1 MLQSL
6 GRLWLG
12 LVLILAASATLVL
25 TDRSGSGLGDALRA
39 ATARRIA
46 VIQISSIDAMNAGR
60 DGLLEFLADRGYTA
74 EAGATID
81 LFNAE
86 GDVGTLGQI
95 SAQVAGASPPYDLAV
110 TLSTVATQSF
120 LRANKRGVPQV
131 FGLVTS
137 PPAIGVPLGAWEP
150 DSTRPPSVA
159 GFGTLQP
166 AELLFDAM
174 LACAPQV
181 RRIGTVWNPAEPNA
195 EASVKLGREVCAKLG
210 LELVEAN
217 GANVNEVV
225 AAAEVV
231 LSRGVD
237 CFWILPDTNAIAAAS
252 PIIERCRR
260 SKVPVVTNFPNMADL
275 GAAIN
280 YGADYH
286 GMGIATGTIADLVLS
301 GVPPREIPVENFVPV
316 TLWLN
321 LGGFGEGWSAAPSVT
336 AEAERIVGADGVV
349 EVRETQRDFTPPG
362 AAAVA
367 AARPRGKPIAAG
379 RIPEVAALTF
389 GRTPN
394 FEECHA
400 GFVEELARLG
410 YEDGRTIRLSLR
422 DAQLDSGTLN
432 TIVSA
437 IESERPDVVVPFTTP
452 ALQATLRRV
461 RNRPIVFSLVA
472 SGVAAGAGASA
483 TDHLPNVT
491 GAETSIDA
499 PRMRE
504 ILKAVVPGVT
514 RVGTVFAPSEANSLH
529 HRDLL
534 VKALEPAGIEVVAA
548 PADRPTEIPEA
559 ADSLAA
565 RGVDLFVQI
574 SDNASASGFNSI
586 VRSADRANL
595 PVFAFTTAAMA
606 SGATLSVSLDY
617 SMVGAVSARML
628 DRVLRGESPE
638 RIPFAPPQESIL
650 LANPARLEE
659 FGIDLTPELA
669 AIVRFTDESGQLP
682 ASEPAP
688 GQAASP

>member
-1 MLQSL
+1 MLQAIA
-6 GRLWLG
+6 RLWLG
-12 LVLILAASATLVL
+12 ILLIVAASATLVL
-25 TDRSGSGLGDALRA
+25 TDRSGSSAGDAFRA
-39 ATARRIA
+39 PTARRIA

-95 SAQVAGASPPYDLAV
+95 SAQVVGVSPPYDLVV

-150 DSTRPPSVA
+150 RSTRPPDVA

-166 AELLFDAM
+166 AELLFEAM
-174 LACAPQV
+174 LACAPGV
-181 RRIGTVWNPAEPNA
+181 KRVGTVWNPAEPNA
-195 EASVKLGREVCAKLG
+195 EASVKLGREVCAALG

-225 AAAEVV
+225 AATDVV
-231 LSRGVD
+231 LSRGID
-237 CFWILPDTNAIAAAS
+237 CFWIMPDTNVIAAAK

-260 SKVPVVTNFPNMADL
+260 AKVPVVTNFPNMADL

-301 GVPPREIPVENFVPV
+301 GLPPREIPVENFVPT

-321 LGGFGEGWSAAPSVT
+321 LGGFGPGWKAASSVT
-336 AEAERIVGADGVV
+336 AEAERIIAADGKV
-349 EVRETQRDFTPPG
+349 ETRTIEKSFTPPG
-362 AAAVA
+362 AAAIA
-367 AARPRGKPIAAG
+367 AARPRTTPIAAG
-379 RIPEVAALTF
+379 RVPEVAALTF

-400 GFVEELARLG
+400 GFLAELARLG
-410 YEDGRTIRLSLR
+410 YEDGRNIRLSLR

-432 TIVSA
+432 TIVAA
-437 IESERPDVVVPFTTP
+437 IESEKPDVVMPFTTP
-452 ALQATLRRV
+452 ALQASLRRV
-461 RNRPIVFSLVA
+461 RNRPIVFALVA
-472 SGVAAGAGASA
+472 SGVAAGAGTSA

-491 GAETSIDA
+491 GAETTINA
-499 PRMRE
+499 KAMRE
-504 ILKAVVPGVT
+504 ILARVAPNVRT
-514 RVGTVFAPSEANSLH
+514 VGTVFAPSEVNSLH
-529 HRDLL
+529 HRNLL
-534 VKALEPAGIEVVAA
+534 VAELASAGIEVIAA
-548 PADRPTEIPEA
+548 GADRPTEIPEA

-565 RGVDLFVQI
+565 QGVEMIVQI
-574 SDNASASGFNSI
+574 SDNASAAGFNSI

-595 PVFAFTTAAMA
+595 PVFAFTTSAMT
-606 SGATLSVSLDY
+606 SGATLSISIDY
-617 SMVGAVSARML
+617 ADVGFLAARML
-628 DRVLRGESPE
+628 DRVLRGESPGD
-638 RIPFAPPQESIL
+638 IPFGPPESSVL
-650 LANPARLEE
+650 LANPARLER
-659 FGIDLTPELA
+659 FGITLPPELA
-669 AIVRFTDESGQLP
+669 ATARFTDESGRLT
-682 ASEPAP
+682 SKKTE
-688 GQAASP
+688 ASP

>member
-1 MLQSL
+1 MLRSL

-46 VIQISSIDAMNAGR
+46 IVQISSIDAMNAGR
-60 DGLLEFLADRGYTA
+60 DGLLEFLADRGYTF

-81 LFNAE
+81 RFNAE
-86 GDVGTLGQI
+86 GDMGTLGQI
-95 SAQVAGASPPYDLAV
+95 AAQVAGASPPYDLVV
-110 TLSTVATQSF
+110 TLSTPATQSF
-120 LRANKRGVPQV
+120 LRANKRNLPHV
-131 FGLVTS
+131 FGLVAS
-137 PPAIGVPLGAWEP
+137 PPGIGVPLGEWTEG
-150 DSTRPPSVA
+150 STRPPNVA

-166 AELLFDAM
+166 AELLFETL
-174 LACAPQV
+174 LACAPNV
-181 RRIGTVWNPAEPNA
+181 RRVGTVWNPAEPNA

-217 GANVNEVV
+217 GANVNEIV
-225 AAAEVV
+225 AATDVV
-231 LSRGVD
+231 LSRGID
-237 CFWILPDTNAIAAAS
+237 CFWILADTNAIAAAP

-280 YGADYH
+280 YGADYR

-301 GVPPREIPVENFVPV
+301 GVPPREIPVENFVPA

-321 LGGFGEGWSAAPSVT
+321 LGGFGAGWSAPAT
-336 AEAERIVGADGVV
+336 TRAEAERIVAVDGSV
-349 EVRETQRDFTPPG
+349 ETQEVEKDFTPPR
-362 AAAVA
+362 AAAIA

-452 ALQATLRRV
+452 ALQATIRRV
-461 RNRPIVFSLVA
+461 RNRPIVFSLVS
-472 SGVAAGAGASA
+472 SGVAAGAGTSA

-499 PRMRE
+499 VRMRE
-504 ILKAVVPGVT
+504 VLAAVAPGVKT
-514 RVGTVFAPSEANSLH
+514 VGTVFAPSEANSLH

-565 RGVDLFVQI
+565 RGVELFVQI
-574 SDNASASGFNSI
+574 ADNASASGFHSI

-595 PVFAFTTAAMA
+595 PVFAFTTSAMTA
-606 SGATLSVSLDY
+606 GATLAISLDY
-617 SMVGAVSARML
+617 SKVGALSARML
-628 DRVLRGESPE
+628 DRVLRGESPAV
-638 RIPFAPPQESIL
+638 IPFAAPADSML
-650 LANPARLEE
+650 LVNPARLER
-659 FGIDLTPELA
+659 FGIPLPPELA
-669 AIVRFTDESGQLP
+669 AIAQFTDAVGRLP
-682 ASEPAP
+682 AAPAP
-688 GQAASP
+688 SKEQGSS

>member
-1 MLQSL
+1 MLQAVA
-6 GRLWLG
+6 RLWLG
-12 LVLILAASATLVL
+12 LVLIAAASATLVL
-25 TDRSGSGLGDALRA
+25 TDRSGSSAGDAFRA
-39 ATARRIA
+39 PTARRIA

-110 TLSTVATQSF
+110 TLSTVATQTF

-150 DSTRPPSVA
+150 GSTRPPDVA

-166 AELLFDAM
+166 AELLFEAM
-174 LACAPQV
+174 LACAPGV
-181 RRIGTVWNPAEPNA
+181 KRVGTVWNPAEPNA
-195 EASVKLGREVCAKLG
+195 EASVKLGREVGAALG

-225 AAAEVV
+225 AATDVV
-231 LSRGVD
+231 LSRGID
-237 CFWILPDTNAIAAAS
+237 CFWIMPDTSAIAAAK

-260 SKVPVVTNFPNMADL
+260 AKVPVVTNFPNMADL

-301 GVPPREIPVENFVPV
+301 GLPPREIPVENFVPT

-336 AEAERIVGADGVV
+336 AEAERIIAADGGV
-349 EVRETQRDFTPPG
+349 ETREVEKSFTPPG
-362 AAAVA
+362 AAAIA
-367 AARPRGKPIAAG
+367 AARPRTEPIARG
-379 RIPEVAALTF
+379 RVPEVAALTF

-400 GFVEELARLG
+400 GFLAELKRLG

-432 TIVSA
+432 TIVAA

-461 RNRPIVFSLVA
+461 KSRPIVFALVA
-472 SGVAAGAGASA
+472 SGVAAGAGESE
-483 TDHLPNVT
+483 TVHLPNVT
-491 GAETSIDA
+491 GAQTTINA
-499 PRMRE
+499 KGMRE
-504 ILKAVVPGVT
+504 VLAQVAPNVRT
-514 RVGTVFAPSEANSLH
+514 VGTVFAPSEANSVH
-529 HRDLL
+529 HRNLL
-534 VKALEPAGIEVVAA
+534 VSELSAAGIRVISAA
-548 PADRPTEIPEA
+548 ADRPTEIPEA

-565 RGVDLFVQI
+565 QGVEMIVQI
-574 SDNASASGFNSI
+574 ADNASAAGFNSI
-586 VRSADRANL
+586 VRSADRASL
-595 PVFAFTTAAMA
+595 PVFAFTTAAMT

-617 SMVGAVSARML
+617 ADIGALAARML
-628 DRVLRGESPE
+628 DRVLRGESPGD
-638 RIPFAPPQESIL
+638 IPFGPPERSVL
-650 LANPARLEE
+650 LVNPARLER
-659 FGIDLTPELA
+659 FGIALPPELA
-669 AIVRFTDESGQLP
+669 AIARFTDQSGRLTPEKAQ
-682 ASEPAP
+682 
-688 GQAASP
+688 ASP